1 LFVSSFPTFASL
13 FPTFVSPFPTFVSPF
28 PSSLRAERSKVKKN
42 LPFGRSAEFY
52 IITYI
57 LLQTSFAAAFCMFHF
72 NHDARKNNRWAA
84 DAQKNTSLFCFF
96 HGNVPATLLTF
107 LT

>member
-1 LFVSSFPTFASL
+1 
-13 FPTFVSPFPTFVSPF
+13 
-28 PSSLRAERSKVKKN
+28 
-42 LPFGRSAEFY
+42 
-52 IITYI
+52 
-57 LLQTSFAAAFCMFHF
+57 MFHF